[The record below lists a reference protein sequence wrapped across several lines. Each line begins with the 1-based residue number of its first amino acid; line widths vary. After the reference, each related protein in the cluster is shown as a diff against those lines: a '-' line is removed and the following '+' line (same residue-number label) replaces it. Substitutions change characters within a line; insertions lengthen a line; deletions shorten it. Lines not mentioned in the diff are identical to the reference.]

1 MLRKLLLL
9 IVFVGLTCNAIAQ
22 SLRGTVTDAASGE
35 TIPMANVVVKS
46 GQNVVQGGSTD
57 FDGKYIISPL
67 DPGTYNVEV
76 SFVGYQ
82 TQTINGVLI
91 SPSKSTQLDVK
102 IAEDNGML
110 TETVLIYEA
119 PIIDKDKTGSV
130 VTKADIDAKPV
141 RGVAGLA
148 AQTAGIAQADQGSS
162 LSVRGGRSEQTV
174 YFVDGVKVLGTPN
187 IANSAMDQ
195 IQVITGG
202 VPAEYG
208 DVTSGVISIVTR
220 GPSSEVF
227 GGLEFQTSNYLD
239 AYDYNLGE
247 FYFSTP
253 LLWKNKEKEQALLG
267 VFLSGNVTT
276 VKDQSYTRFS
286 YKLKDDVINEIQK
299 NPLIISRNSE
309 GLSSVYALNHVTRD
323 DFEELDYALNNSN
336 KSYSLQS
343 KFTLQTTETSSLKFG
358 GTFSHTRSEDGNSD
372 NINGAVNRLFNT
384 ARGPFFKS
392 TDLRVF
398 ADYTQ
403 FFKDAAEGEKSTIQN
418 ASYNIHADY
427 SLRQQRTEDG
437 THGDNYW
444 RYGYVGHFTP
454 EYSKDGAR
462 SFSQGDR
469 ISFYNS
475 VTGEQEEQVIAF
487 NGSTGN
493 LNYAFDNNFDVAH
506 YSFDATTINPD
517 RAAYTTQYFD
527 YATDAEET
535 DINLMSSAGA
545 LINGGTPNNIYSL
558 WNAPGRE
565 MTSASKFDQRQFRL
579 TGSAKGRIGS
589 HELKAGFEFEQRTR
603 RFWRVNTNQL
613 WSQARLLENRH
624 LAQASEF
631 NYTFD
636 GTVNSDNQLVLSAV
650 PVIDESAVTGY
661 AANIRSVTGTALTA
675 PVSTDAMHVNQLSLD
690 LFSTEELAQ
699 NSIVS
704 SYYGYDVYG
713 NQLSGSQPDVNDF
726 LTDSLSNGLL
736 KREIGA
742 FQPIYMAGYIQD
754 KFFVQDLVFNVGVRI
769 DRYDANQQVLKDK
782 YSIYDLKTAG
792 EVDLSV
798 LTNTAYTIPTN
809 IGNDY
814 AVYVNDAENPT
825 AITGYR
831 NGDTWYNAQGVV
843 ITDPTL
849 IANSSGRATP
859 YLQDN
864 AADGLDKNGG
874 FTDKGFTDYT
884 PEITVMPRVS
894 FNFPITEEALFFA
907 HYDVLTQ
914 RPTPGQSRLNPN
926 YYLQMAVGNRAGT
939 GTNPDLK
946 PQRNTDYELGFKQ
959 ALSESTALEI
969 ALFYREMRDMIQLQ
983 QVTQAYPANY
993 TQYSNRDFGTV
1004 KGLTLKYNM
1013 RRTKNFSFDVNY
1025 TLQFADGTGSNSAS
1039 AANLINFGQPD
1050 LRTTLPLSFDQRH
1063 QLTANALYSYGK
1075 GDRYDGPESLKKIL
1089 NGTSVAL
1096 TATAASGRPYTKHSE
1111 VTTQVTTGQNVSPPI
1126 DGSINGARLP
1136 FNYRFDL
1143 KLTKNFDVKLT
1154 KKDGKKNPM
1163 SIYLQV
1169 NNIFDTQNIL
1179 RVYGFTGNADDDGF
1193 LSSAVGQTVAQD
1205 QINQDTYELL
1215 YGYKVDNPYFLSRPR
1230 TVRLGLTLGF

>member
-22 SLRGTVTDAASGE
+22 SLRGTVTDAGNGE
-35 TIPMANVVVKS
+35 TVPTANVVVKS
-46 GQNVVQGGSTD
+46 GQTIVQGGATD

-67 DPGTYNVEV
+67 SPGTYNVEI
-76 SFVGYQ
+76 SFIGYK
-82 TQTINGVLI
+82 TQTFNGVTI
-91 SPSKSTQLDVK
+91 SPAKSTQLN
-102 IAEDNGML
+102 AQLSEDNGILDDVVL
-110 TETVLIYEA
+110 TYVE
-119 PIIDKDKTGSV
+119 PIIDPDKTGSV
-130 VTKADIDAKPV
+130 VTKADIAAKPV

-148 AQTAGIAQADQGSS
+148 AQTAGIAQADQGSA
-162 LSVRGGRSEQTV
+162 LSVRGGRSDQTV

-208 DVTSGVISIVTR
+208 DVTSGVISIITR
-220 GPSSEVF
+220 GPSSEIF
-227 GGLEFQTSNYLD
+227 GGIELQTSNYLD

-253 LLWKNKEKEQALLG
+253 LLWKDEKKTQALLG
-267 VFLSGNVTT
+267 VFISGNVTT

-299 NPLIISRNSE
+299 NPLIISRNSN
-309 GLSSVYALNHVTRD
+309 GISSVYALNHVTKD
-323 DFEELDYALNNSN
+323 DFEDLDYALNNAN
-336 KSYSLQS
+336 RSYSLQS
-343 KFTLQTTETSSLKFG
+343 KFTLQTSETSNLKFG
-358 GTFSHTRSEDGNSD
+358 GTFSYSKSEDGNSD
-372 NINGAVNRLFNT
+372 NINGSVNRLFNT
-384 ARGPFFKS
+384 VGGPLLKS
-392 TDLRVF
+392 TDLRVY

-403 FFKDAAEGEKSTIQN
+403 FFKNDEEGEKSTIEN

-427 SLRQQRTEDG
+427 SLRQQRTEDR
-437 THGDNYW
+437 THGEEYW

-454 EYSKDGAR
+454 EYSKSGSR
-462 SFSQGDR
+462 VFTPGDR
-469 ISFYNS
+469 ISFFNS

-493 LNYAFDNNFDVAH
+493 LNYAYDNNFDVQH
-506 YSFDATTINPD
+506 YSFDATTLNED
-517 RAAYTTQYFD
+517 RSSYTSQYYD
-527 YATDAEET
+527 YATDAEEI
-535 DINLMSSAGA
+535 DLNLMSSSGA
-545 LINGGTPNNIYSL
+545 LINGSTPNNLYSL

-565 MTSASKFDQRQFRL
+565 LTSASKFDQRQFRL
-579 TGSAKGRIGS
+579 TGSAQGRLGS
-589 HELKAGFEFEQRTR
+589 HEIKAGFEFEQRTR
-603 RFWRVNTNQL
+603 RFWSVNTNRL

-636 GTVNSDNQLVLSAV
+636 GTVNSDNQLVLSAI
-650 PVIDESAVTGY
+650 PVINEAAITGY
-661 AANIRSVTGTALTA
+661 AANIRNLTGTELTA
-675 PVSTDAMHVNQLSLD
+675 PVSTDALHVNKLSID
-690 LFSTEELAQ
+690 LFSQEELAA
-699 NSIVS
+699 NSIAS
-704 SYYGYDVYG
+704 SYGFDLYG
-713 NQLSGSQPDVNDF
+713 NEITGSQPDVNDF
-726 LTDSLSNGLL
+726 LTDSLNNGVL
-736 KREIGA
+736 KRETGA

-782 YSIYDLKTAG
+782 YSIYDIKTAG

-798 LTNTAYTIPTN
+798 LSNTEYTIPTN
-809 IGNDY
+809 IGSDF
-814 AVYVNDAENPT
+814 AVYVNDPEDPT
-825 AITGYR
+825 AIMGYR
-831 NGDTWYNAQGVV
+831 NEDTWYNAQGVI
-843 ITDPTL
+843 ITNPTL

-864 AADGLDKNGG
+864 AKDGLDRNGG
-874 FTDKGFTDYT
+874 LNDNGFTDYT

-926 YYLQMAVGNRAGT
+926 YYLQMAIGNNVNT

-959 ALSESTALEI
+959 ALSSNTALEI

-1004 KGLTLKYNM
+1004 KGLSLKYNM
-1013 RRTKNFSFDVNY
+1013 RKTKNFSFDVNY
-1025 TLQFADGTGSNSAS
+1025 TLQFADGTGSNSRS

-1063 QLTANALYSYGK
+1063 QVTANALYSYGRGK
-1075 GDRYDGPESLKKIL
+1075 FYDGPKSLEKVL
-1089 NGTSVAL
+1089 NGTSIAL

-1111 VTTQVTTGQNVSPPI
+1111 VTTQVTVGNNASSPI
-1126 DGSINGARLP
+1126 AGSVNGARLP
-1136 FNYRFDL
+1136 FNFRFDL

-1154 KKDGKKNPM
+1154 KKKTNPM
-1163 SIYLQV
+1163 SVYLQV
-1169 NNIFDTQNIL
+1169 NNILDTENIL
-1179 RVYGFTGNADDDGF
+1179 SVYGFTGNPDDDGY
-1193 LSSAVGQTVAQD
+1193 LNSSVGQTVAKE

-1215 YGYKVDNPYFLSRPR
+1215 YGYKVDSPYNLSRPR